1 MAGSLAVD
9 SSSTDFV
16 ISMCKSSDFPGD
28 KLLEELSRVLKP
40 GGEIFFHHTCV
51 AAAAKETVMHLIS
64 ILKQSHDGWS

>member
-16 ISMCKSSDFPGD
+16 ISMCKSSDFPSD

-40 GGEIFFHHTCV
+40 GGEIFFHHTCA

-64 ILKQSHDGWS
+64 ILKQSHDGLS

>member
-40 GGEIFFHHTCV
+40 GGEIFFHHTCDV
-51 AAAAKETVMHLIS
+51 AAAKETVMHLIS